1 MTAAKHPGEAERRT
15 SRRVLLKIPVRIRR
29 EDQPEQWQVGETRD
43 VSAAGML
50 LEADQGFAISAGV
63 VVLFT
68 LAGEQTSRQV
78 KGVITRTELEEA
90 GGRHLVGLKFTEVD
104 AKGREHIAA
113 ALRGTDIVALLRQA
127 AESGASDVHLSA
139 NHPPLVRVAG
149 KLKPLRQD
157 ALEAPE
163 LKHMIYTLMD
173 DRQRQA
179 FERDLE
185 LNFSFSIEPTI
196 RYRINVH
203 NQRGNVEAAF
213 RRIEPAVRTVQELS
227 LPSIVERFAEFQD
240 GLVLVT
246 GPTGAGKTTTVAAMV
261 DHINRTKAAV
271 VITLENPIEYVY
283 PYKQS
288 VIKQREIGVDTHS
301 FPTALQEAMRQD
313 PDVIVVGE
321 VRDEVTMKTALDAA
335 ETGHLV
341 LATFPAADC
350 TQSILRVIHFFR
362 KERQGEAQMQL
373 SNCLRAIMSERL
385 LPRIDAVGV
394 IPATEVLV
402 NTSAIANLIRSGTIE
417 QIPSVIQTSMKQGM
431 HNLDSSLEKLHRG
444 GLIALETVKQHGLN
458 VEEMLRRLQT
468 PGSPE
473 KPKRGNLS

>member
-1 MTAAKHPGEAERRT
+1 
-15 SRRVLLKIPVRIRR
+15 
-29 EDQPEQWQVGETRD
+29 
-43 VSAAGML
+43 
-50 LEADQGFAISAGV
+50 
-63 VVLFT
+63 
-68 LAGEQTSRQV
+68 
-78 KGVITRTELEEA
+78 
-90 GGRHLVGLKFTEVD
+90 
-104 AKGREHIAA
+104 
-113 ALRGTDIVALLRQA
+113 
-127 AESGASDVHLSA
+127 VHLSA
-139 NHPPLVRVAG
+139 NHPPLIRVAG
-149 KLKPLRQD
+149 KLRALRKD
-157 ALEAPE
+157 SLEAPD

-179 FERDLE
+179 FERELE

-213 RRIEPAVRTVQELS
+213 RRIEPAVRTVQELA
-227 LPSIVERFAEFQD
+227 LPPIVERFAEFQD

-261 DHINRTKAAV
+261 DHINRTRAAV

-288 VIKQREIGVDTHS
+288 VIKQREVGVDTRS
-301 FPTALQEAMRQD
+301 FPIALREAMRQD

-350 TQSILRVIHFFR
+350 AQSILRVIHFFR
-362 KERQGEAQMQL
+362 KERQGEVQLQL
-373 SNCLRAIMSERL
+373 SNCLRAIISERL

-394 IPATEVLV
+394 IPATEILV
-402 NTSAIANLIRSGTIE
+402 NTSAIAHLIRSGSIE
-417 QIPSVIQTSMKQGM
+417 QVPSVIQTSMKQGM
-431 HNLDSSLEKLHRG
+431 HNLDSSLEKLQRG
-444 GLIALETVKQHGLN
+444 GFISLETVKQHSLN
-458 VEEMLRRLQT
+458 VEEALRRLQAAEPPKT
-468 PGSPE
+468 P
-473 KPKRGNLS
+473 KPGTSS